1 MYSTRTG
8 LILGF
13 HGCDLSI
20 AEDIISNKT
29 HLKGSKNSYDWLG
42 HGIYFWENSPLRAM
56 EYATHLSKNPQISK
70 NPIKKP
76 AVIGAVLN
84 LGFCLDLVEYEN
96 TSFLKLA
103 YSFLEE
109 TLKNIDKPLPKN
121 KAINTSNEI
130 MIRELDCAVINALF
144 HLRKLAQ
151 KRPFDSVRGIFLE
164 GDEVYPN
171 AGFKAKTHTQI
182 CVVNPNCIKGYF
194 LPLSENQKYSKV

>member
-20 AEDIISNKT
+20 AEDIVSNKT
-29 HLKGSKNSYDWLG
+29 YLKGSENSYDWLG

-56 EYATHLSKNPQISK
+56 EYAMHLSKTPHISK

-96 TSFLKLA
+96 TSLLKLA

-109 TLKNIDKPLPKN
+109 TLKNIGKPLPEN
-121 KAINTSNEI
+121 KATNTSNELL
-130 MIRELDCAVINALF
+130 IRELDCAVINSLF
-144 HLRKLAQ
+144 HIRRLAD
-151 KRPFDSVRGIFLE
+151 KRPFDSVRGVFLE
-164 GDEVYPN
+164 GNEVYPN
-171 AGFKAKTHTQI
+171 AGFKEKTHTQI
-182 CVVNPNCIKGYF
+182 CIVNPNCIKGYF
-194 LPLSENQKYSKV
+194 LPLNENQKYAKV